1 MWFDKLTMSGA
12 RLLPLTMSGAR
23 LLPLTMSGA
32 RLLPLTLSLSKGAA
46 NSDRSF
52 EMVSNTLSAG
62 RNVTVPG
69 G

>member
-12 RLLPLTMSGAR
+12 RLLPLT
-23 LLPLTMSGA
+23 
-32 RLLPLTLSLSKGAA
+32 LSLSMGAA